1 MGGRGKIMKVTIL
14 DNISYQILPA
24 TDHMIEVDDGLL
36 DRIGIDKQ
44 FDENGNVID
53 YINKPKRL
61 EDLKNWFNW
70 FDNQFNQSQ
79 WQDDFEVSAD
89 PYFKDIYGKP
99 KTYLNIEELKAQAK
113 LVRNEIRE
121 LRT

>member
-1 MGGRGKIMKVTIL
+1 MKVTIL

-121 LRT
+121 LRV

>member
-1 MGGRGKIMKVTIL
+1 MKVTIL

-79 WQDDFEVSAD
+79 WQDDFTVSHD
-89 PYFKDIYGKP
+89 DYFNKDYA
-99 KTYLNIEELKAQAK
+99 NIDELKAQAK
-113 LVRNEIRE
+113 IVRNEIRE
-121 LRT
+121 LRKWN

>member
-61 EDLKNWFNW
+61 EDLKN
-70 FDNQFNQSQ
+70 
-79 WQDDFEVSAD
+79 
-89 PYFKDIYGKP
+89 
-99 KTYLNIEELKAQAK
+99 
-113 LVRNEIRE
+113 
-121 LRT
+121 